1 MGNSDH
7 LKKKK
12 KRHVRSSAKALIIR
26 DNQILLQRC
35 DFGDGVLCYLFP
47 GGGQKFGETLDK
59 TVERECLEEIG
70 ARVHAKKLL
79 FIREY
84 ISKNHEFAYKDKA
97 HQVEFYFQ
105 CELVTE
111 PSWDRAFHPDRV
123 QVGIE
128 WVPLTE
134 LEEIK
139 LYPKTLRSRLVD
151 GIEGKQFEYLGDV
164 N

>member
-70 ARVHAKKLL
+70 ARVRAKKLL

-84 ISKNHEFAYKDKA
+84 ISANHEFADKKKV
-97 HQVEFYFQ
+97 HSIEFYFQ

-128 WVPLTE
+128 WVPLAE
-134 LEEIK
+134 LGK
-139 LYPKTLRSRLVD
+139 KNLFPRTLRNRLVD
-151 GIEGKQFEYLGDV
+151 GVEGKQFEYLGDV

>member
-1 MGNSDH
+1 MSNSDR

-12 KRHVRSSAKALIIR
+12 RRVRQSAKALIIR

-47 GGGQKFGETLDK
+47 GGGQKFGETLDR
-59 TVERECLEEIG
+59 TVERECLEETG
-70 ARVHAKKLL
+70 ARVRAKKLL

-84 ISKNHEFAYKDKA
+84 ISMNHEFADKEKA

-105 CELVTE
+105 CELMTE
-111 PSWDRAFHPDRV
+111 PSRDHASHPDRV
-123 QVGIE
+123 QAGIE
-128 WVPLTE
+128 WVPLAE
-134 LEEIK
+134 LEEK
-139 LYPKTLRSRLVD
+139 NLYPKTLRSRLTD